1 MVEKIEYPR
10 FFLGANTPNGFVSR
24 FDELA
29 DFSSDWRLFVIKAG
43 PGTGKST
50 LMKKLAECI
59 RTKCENIEMIHC
71 SSDVNSLDGI
81 IFHDLKIAIADGTL
95 PHAIEPRFPG
105 AFEQIV
111 YLGDCWSSEFL
122 YENKEEIKRLVL
134 NNSAI
139 HESACRYLKTANY
152 IANDTYKIAEKSINY
167 SKLDKIINKV
177 AGRELRFKTGKKA
190 TEKVRILSAITNEG
204 FTIFDDTAKKLAKKI
219 YVIKDK
225 YSAISHHF
233 LSGIREKALENGY
246 AIVTCYCPFSSLEKI
261 EHLFI
266 PALSLGFMTSNANH
280 TLECIAPYKIINSG
294 RFIDNEELMK
304 NKKRL
309 HFNTKATKLMLEQ
322 SQRCMFL
329 AKENH
334 DCIEDYYTNS
344 MNYDKLNKKT
354 DDLIEFIQTII

>member
-1 MVEKIEYPR
+1 MVEQMEHPR
-10 FFLGANTPNGFVSR
+10 FFLGANTPNGFISR
-24 FDELA
+24 FDQLA
-29 DFSSDWRLFVIKAG
+29 NFNSDWRLFVIKAG

-50 LMKKLAECI
+50 LMKKLADCL
-59 RTKCENIEMIHC
+59 RPKCEHIEMIHC

-95 PHAIEPRFPG
+95 PHAIEPKFPG

-111 YLGDCWSSEFL
+111 YLGDCWSTDSL
-122 YENKEEIKRLVL
+122 YKNREEIKKLIL
-134 NNSAI
+134 KNSAI

-152 IANDTYKIAEKSINY
+152 IANDTYKIVSKSVDY
-167 SKLDKIINKV
+167 FKLDKIINKV

-190 TEKVRILSAITNEG
+190 TEKIRILSAITNEG

-219 YVIKDK
+219 YIIKDK

-246 AIVTCYCPFSSLEKI
+246 SIITCYCPFSSLEKI

-266 PALSLGFMTSNANH
+266 PALSLGFMTANSNH
-280 TLECIAPYKIINSG
+280 TLESITPYKIINSG
-294 RFIDNEELMK
+294 RFINNEELMS

-309 HFNTKATKLMLEQ
+309 HFNTKASKLMLDQ
-322 SQRCMFL
+322 AHNAMFL

-334 DCIEDYYTNS
+334 DLIENYYTNS
-344 MNYDKLNKKT
+344 MNYDKLNNKT
-354 DDLIEFIQTII
+354 DDLIEFMKTII